1 MYLKLETM
9 PVALA
14 RIDKSIYVATMD
26 AMLTSFSVKGKKL
39 FALKMPAAVSCMEVI
54 SVRRSKVAH
63 ALLVALDDG
72 TVRVYSDKRHMHTV
86 RRRFSTSHVWIPRD

>member
-63 ALLVALDDG
+63 ALLVALDNG
-72 TVRVYSDKRHMHTV
+72 TVRVYSDKR
-86 RRRFSTSHVWIPRD
+86 RFTPYVGALLLTFDSS